1 MNKDKWAG
9 LDLKKGDRVRIV
21 IEDVI
26 EDKVYRSDSSYLDTE
41 ANFFDGRESQ
51 IVSIEKLKPALPTEP
66 GTTFRAR
73 VTIKEKW
80 GGEPYE
86 STLFVR
92 KNRQAGEVA
101 YIPASSE
108 NLSFSD
114 HDVENG
120 SVTVEVLELT

>member
-1 MNKDKWAG
+1 MNEDKWAG

-21 IEDVI
+21 IEDS
-26 EDKVYRSDSSYLDTE
+26 VYCPPGRVLDLDHNAFQSGHDT
-41 ANFFDGRESQ
+41 

-92 KNRQAGEVA
+92 KNRQAGGVA
-101 YIPASSE
+101 YTPASSE
-108 NLSFSD
+108 NLSFSN

-120 SVTVEVLELT
+120 SVTVEVLD

>member
-9 LDLKKGDRVRIV
+9 LDLKKGDRVRI
-21 IEDVI
+21 VI

-41 ANFFDGRESQ
+41 ANFFDGRKSQ

-73 VTIKEKW
+73 VTFQDGW
-80 GGEPYE
+80 GVKPYE

-92 KNRQAGEVA
+92 SHGVSLG
-101 YIPASSE
+101 YIPAGG
-108 NLSFSD
+108 NQRSFD
-114 HDVENG
+114 TGDVESG
-120 SVTVEVLELT
+120 RVTVEVLD

>member
-9 LDLKKGDRVRIV
+9 LDLKTGDRVRI
-21 IEDVI
+21 VI

-41 ANFFDGRESQ
+41 ANFFDGRKSQ

-73 VTIKEKW
+73 VTFQDGWDVK
-80 GGEPYE
+80 PYE

-92 KNRQAGEVA
+92 DYLMGRGLA
-101 YIPASSE
+101 YIPASTDQY
-108 NLSFSD
+108 SFAAA
-114 HDVENG
+114 DVENG
-120 SVTVEVLELT
+120 SVTVEVLD

>member
-21 IEDVI
+21 IEDEVAGL
-26 EDKVYRSDSSYLDTE
+26 RGGLDTLCNSFH
-41 ANFFDGRESQ
+41 ALDSH

-73 VTIKEKW
+73 VTFQDGWDVK
-80 GGEPYE
+80 PYE

-92 KNRQAGEVA
+92 DYLMGRGLA
-101 YIPASSE
+101 YIPASTDQY
-108 NLSFSD
+108 SFAAA
-114 HDVENG
+114 DVENG
-120 SVTVEVLELT
+120 SVTVEVLD

>member
-9 LDLKKGDRVRIV
+9 LDLKTGDRVRI
-21 IEDVI
+21 VI

-41 ANFFDGRESQ
+41 ANFFAGMTSQ

-73 VTIKEKW
+73 VTFKDGWDVK
-80 GGEPYE
+80 PYE

-92 KNRQAGEVA
+92 DYPMGRGLA
-101 YIPASSE
+101 YIPAATDQC
-108 NLSFSD
+108 SFAAA
-114 HDVENG
+114 DVENG
-120 SVTVEVLELT
+120 SVTVEVLD